1 MDKKTKILIDM
12 DIGDEIDDALAL
24 YLAMKMGYDIV
35 GITTVFRNTVER
47 ARIAKNLLKK
57 FGNGYESVPVYAG
70 YGTPIGE
77 AEREYPHTCGYSS
90 EVDAEGLAPDSSCP
104 EDAIDF
110 IISACK
116 KYESEL
122 TLVCIGPFTNIARVL
137 ERDPSAFDGINKV
150 VIMGGAF
157 FKQYAD
163 WNVMCD
169 VVAADLMF
177 KGAKNLECIG
187 ADVTHQ
193 LPLDKQNYDKLLTY
207 SSSDAAAA
215 HVRELFSLWQKE
227 NPDRIPAL
235 HDPLAVYYVDHPD
248 VCGMKDQSITVITEG
263 VARGITFNT
272 DAYGKAYMNPD
283 CQGVDLSKKIKV
295 ARTVKESEFMSA
307 FMSCFE

>member
-35 GITTVFRNTVER
+35 GVTTVFRNTMER

-57 FGNGYESVPVYAG
+57 FGNGYERVPVYAG
-70 YGTPIGE
+70 YGAPTGE
-77 AEREYPHTCGYSS
+77 REREYPHTCQYSP
-90 EVDAEGLAPDSSCP
+90 EIDADELTPDGSCP
-104 EDAIDF
+104 DNAIDF

-116 KYESEL
+116 KYSSEL
-122 TLVCIGPFTNIARVL
+122 TLVCIGPFTNIAKAL
-137 ERDPSAFDGINKV
+137 ERDPSVFDGIGKV

-169 VVAADLMF
+169 VTAADLMF
-177 KGAKNLECIG
+177 KGVKNLECIG

-193 LPLDKQNYDKLLTY
+193 LPLDKENYDKLLTY
-207 SSSDAAAA
+207 SGSDAAADYI
-215 HVRELFSLWQKE
+215 RELLLLWQKE

-248 VCGMKDQSITVITEG
+248 VCGMESQSITVITEG
-263 VARGITFNT
+263 VAKGLTLNI
-272 DAYGKAYMNPD
+272 DAYTKAYMNPD
-283 CQGVDLSKKIKV
+283 CKALDLSKKIKV
-295 ARTVKESEFMSA
+295 AKTVKKSEFMRA
-307 FMSCFE
+307 FMSSFE